1 MVKSLKTMEKHD
13 KPREKLLAKGAQAL
27 KAYELLAVLLG
38 SGTQG
43 KDVLKL
49 SKEIEKLFDKEFD
62 ELSLEKLTS
71 IHGLGNAK
79 AMQVL
84 SAIELSRR
92 YLIKQNVKI
101 TSSLDVYRE
110 LSEYVNKKQEYFL
123 VITLDGANHI
133 IEKRV
138 VFVGT
143 LNQSLVH
150 PREVFADAIC
160 DRAASIVIA
169 HNHPS
174 GQLTPSDADRRITQR
189 LQEVADM
196 VGIELLDHVIVSKN
210 GYFSFD
216 EERLL

>member
-1 MVKSLKTMEKHD
+1 MHDLYKQD

-27 KAYELLAVLLG
+27 RDYELLAVLLG

-43 KDVLKL
+43 KDVIKL
-49 SKEIEKLFDKEFD
+49 SKEIAALFERDFET
-62 ELSLEKLTS
+62 LTLERLTA
-71 IHGLGNAK
+71 IHGLGDAK
-79 AMQVL
+79 SMQIL

-101 TSSLDVYRE
+101 TSAADVHRE
-110 LSEYVNKKQEYFL
+110 LDAYVNKKQEHFI

-138 VFVGT
+138 VFMGT

-160 DRAASIVIA
+160 DRAASLIIA

-174 GQLTPSDADRRITQR
+174 GQLSPSSADMQVTKR
-189 LQEVADM
+189 LKEVAKM
-196 VGIELLDHVIVSKN
+196 VGIELLDHVILSKE

-216 EERLL
+216 EEGML

>member
-1 MVKSLKTMEKHD
+1 MSRIHTLHKHD
-13 KPREKLLAKGAQAL
+13 KPREKLLAKGAQSL
-27 KAYELLAVLLG
+27 RSYELLAVLLG

-43 KDVLKL
+43 KDVIKL
-49 SKEIEKLFDKEFD
+49 SKEIEKIFDNDFEG
-62 ELSLEKLTS
+62 LSLERLTA
-71 IHGLGNAK
+71 IHGLGDAK
-79 AMQVL
+79 AMQIL

-92 YLIKQNVKI
+92 YLIKQNIKI
-101 TSSLDVYRE
+101 TSAEDVHRE
-110 LSEYVNKKQEYFL
+110 LAAYVNKKQEHFI

-160 DRAASIVIA
+160 DRAASIIIA

-174 GQLTPSDADRRITQR
+174 GQLIPSDADRRITRR
-189 LQEVADM
+189 LKEVADM
-196 VGIELLDHVIVSKN
+196 VGIELLDHVILSRE
-210 GYFSFD
+210 GYYSF
-216 EERLL
+216 EEEGMV

>member
-1 MVKSLKTMEKHD
+1 MSSIHNIHKQD

-27 KAYELLAVLLG
+27 KDYELLAILLG

-43 KDVLKL
+43 KDVIKL
-49 SKEIEKLFDKEFD
+49 SKEIA
-62 ELSLEKLTS
+62 SLLDRDFEGLTLECLTAV
-71 IHGLGNAK
+71 HGLGNAK
-79 AMQVL
+79 AMQIL

-101 TSSLDVYRE
+101 TSAEEVYKE
-110 LSEYVNKKQEYFL
+110 LSEYVHKKQEYFL
-123 VITLDGANHI
+123 AITLDGANHI

-138 VFVGT
+138 ITVGT
-143 LNQSLVH
+143 VNQSLVH

-160 DRAASIVIA
+160 DRAASIIIA

-174 GQLTPSDADRRITQR
+174 GQLFPSSADKQVTQR
-189 LQEVADM
+189 LKEVSKM
-196 VGIELLDHVIVSKN
+196 VGIELLDHVIISKE

-216 EERLL
+216 DEGLL

>member
-1 MVKSLKTMEKHD
+1 MSRIHQLYKHE
-13 KPREKLLAKGAQAL
+13 KPREKLLARGAQSL

-43 KDVLKL
+43 KDVINL
-49 SKEIEKLFDKEFD
+49 SKEIAKLFEDDFEG
-62 ELSLEKLTS
+62 LSLERLTA
-71 IHGLGNAK
+71 IHGLGDAK
-79 AMQVL
+79 AMQIL

-92 YLIKQNVKI
+92 YLIKQNIKI
-101 TSSLDVYRE
+101 ASAADVHRE
-110 LSEYVNKKQEYFL
+110 LVAYVNKKQEHFI
-123 VITLDGANHI
+123 VMTLDGANHI

-160 DRAASIVIA
+160 DRAASIIIA

-174 GQLTPSDADRRITQR
+174 GQLIPSDADKRITRR
-189 LQEVADM
+189 LKEVADM
-196 VGIELLDHVIVSKN
+196 VGIELLDHVILSRE
-210 GYFSFD
+210 GYYSF
-216 EERLL
+216 EEEGIV

>member
-1 MVKSLKTMEKHD
+1 MSRIHQLHKHE
-13 KPREKLLAKGAQAL
+13 KPREKLLARGTQSL

-43 KDVLKL
+43 KDVINL
-49 SKEIEKLFDKEFD
+49 SKEIAKLFENDFEG
-62 ELSLEKLTS
+62 LSLERLTA
-71 IHGLGNAK
+71 IHGLGDAK
-79 AMQVL
+79 AMQIL

-101 TSSLDVYRE
+101 ASAADVHRE
-110 LSEYVNKKQEYFL
+110 LVAYVNKKQEHFI
-123 VITLDGANHI
+123 VMTLDGANHI

-160 DRAASIVIA
+160 DRAASIIIA

-174 GQLTPSDADRRITQR
+174 GQLIPSDADKRITRR
-189 LQEVADM
+189 LKEVADM
-196 VGIELLDHVIVSKN
+196 VGIELLDHVILSRE
-210 GYFSFD
+210 GYYSF
-216 EERLL
+216 EEEGIV

>member
-1 MVKSLKTMEKHD
+1 MSRIHALHKQD

-27 KAYELLAVLLG
+27 KDYELLAILLG

-43 KDVLKL
+43 KDVIKL
-49 SKEIEKLFDKEFD
+49 SKEIA
-62 ELSLEKLTS
+62 SLLDSNFEGLTLERLTM

-79 AMQVL
+79 AMQIL

-101 TSSLDVYRE
+101 TSAEEVYRE
-110 LSEYVNKKQEYFL
+110 LSEYVHKKQEYFL
-123 VITLDGANHI
+123 AITLDGANHI

-138 VFVGT
+138 ITVGT
-143 LNQSLVH
+143 VNQSLVH

-160 DRAASIVIA
+160 DRAASIIIA

-174 GQLTPSDADRRITQR
+174 GQLFPSSADRQVTQR
-189 LQEVADM
+189 LKEVSKM
-196 VGIELLDHVIVSKN
+196 VGIELLDHVIISN
-210 GYFSFD
+210 EGYFSFD
-216 EERLL
+216 EEGML

>member
-1 MVKSLKTMEKHD
+1 MSRMHDLYKQD

-27 KAYELLAVLLG
+27 RDYELLAVLLG

-43 KDVLKL
+43 KDVIKL
-49 SKEIEKLFDKEFD
+49 SKEIAALFERDFET
-62 ELSLEKLTS
+62 LTLERLTA
-71 IHGLGNAK
+71 IHGLGDAK
-79 AMQVL
+79 SMQIL

-101 TSSLDVYRE
+101 TSAADVHRE
-110 LSEYVNKKQEYFL
+110 LDAYVNKKQEHFI

-160 DRAASIVIA
+160 DRAASLIIA

-174 GQLTPSDADRRITQR
+174 GQLSPSSADMQVTKR
-189 LQEVADM
+189 LKEVAKM
-196 VGIELLDHVIVSKN
+196 VGIELLDHVILSKE

-216 EERLL
+216 EEGML

>member
-1 MVKSLKTMEKHD
+1 MVKSMKTMEKHD

-49 SKEIEKLFDKEFD
+49 SKEIEKLFESDFE
-62 ELSLEKLTS
+62 ELNLEKLTS

-79 AMQVL
+79 AMQIL

-101 TSSLDVYRE
+101 TSSQDVYRE
-110 LSEYVNKKQEYFL
+110 LSEYVNKKQEYFI

-150 PREVFADAIC
+150 PREVFAEAIC
-160 DRAASIVIA
+160 DRAASIIIA

-174 GQLTPSDADRRITQR
+174 GQLTPSSADRRITQR
-189 LQEVADM
+189 LKEVADM
-196 VGIELLDHVIVSKN
+196 VGIELLDHLIVSKN

-216 EERLL
+216 EEGLL